1 MSKSNYT
8 YFSNATIFPSS
19 IIILI
24 LVGIFLR
31 IQEMASPIT
40 GDLAGML
47 FMHFPNSWDSLL
59 LNYQDTNQRTLYIL
73 LAKLSM
79 TIFGENEFALRLPA
93 LLAGTLSLPLA
104 YKVGV
109 LTTGSRL
116 GALIGTLLLTFSFPH
131 LIHIREAKGYA
142 LTVFL
147 ALLLVYIVYKI
158 LDGKPLKIWGV
169 LFFLTGLGMI
179 LIVPTNVHF
188 LVGLGVFYTAI
199 IIRYKKVPLSV
210 TGAIKLVWP
219 LALLFGMI
227 MGYFLYIFQDLQ
239 RAIAGNKNCYKLF
252 GISND
257 ISFDFG
263 RFTEILFTLISPS
276 SAWLYIFLIFS
287 LVRLY
292 KTRELLLFSSLIIF
306 PIAITILSEL
316 MGPPRVYIYWLP
328 FFLILIGF
336 GLAEFLVWVK
346 SISSNVLSTF
356 TGIIILT
363 IIYFYPQTTYSE
375 SLFNS
380 YDFSFT
386 GLKLSHP
393 PQQDTTLKDAQAAK
407 NFIKKNTSQNDLLV
421 VPFADRVLGYYL
433 GEHIALNMLNI
444 LQNGRLDNIFFLG
457 SSKVAPHQIPNV
469 GVEGDIDLLKNHSFK
484 LVETFGK
491 LKLYNLNFSIKKLVP
506 FGKDRDYENHLI
518 FSHDKKTQL
527 SNVKQPRI
535 AGAEALS
542 FIQSGDEGRAMSKNF
557 KMIAN
562 KKQGTFILVNFA
574 TGHGHLSETQL
585 LFPKGKVPIGDNYWN
600 SFNGIFLSKKLKYV
614 WKRHDP
620 YSNCLIQQDL
630 TREEENEF
638 AWQIKFIIFPITG
651 EKVFFTEGFRTRE
664 PATYF
669 DGFQSFL
676 LETKNPSE

>member
-1 MSKSNYT
+1 
-8 YFSNATIFPSS
+8 
-19 IIILI
+19 
-24 LVGIFLR
+24 
-31 IQEMASPIT
+31 
-40 GDLAGML
+40 
-47 FMHFPNSWDSLL
+47 
-59 LNYQDTNQRTLYIL
+59 
-73 LAKLSM
+73 
-79 TIFGENEFALRLPA
+79 
-93 LLAGTLSLPLA
+93 
-104 YKVGV
+104 
-109 LTTGSRL
+109 
-116 GALIGTLLLTFSFPH
+116 
-131 LIHIREAKGYA
+131 
-142 LTVFL
+142 
-147 ALLLVYIVYKI
+147 
-158 LDGKPLKIWGV
+158 
-169 LFFLTGLGMI
+169 MI

-199 IIRYKKVPLSV
+199 TIKYKKVPLSM
-210 TGAIKLVWP
+210 TDAIKLLWP
-219 LALLFGMI
+219 LALLFAI
-227 MGYFLYIFQDLQ
+227 TIGYFLYIFQDLQ
-239 RAIAGNKNCYKLF
+239 RAIAGNKNYYKLF

-257 ISFDFG
+257 LSFDLES
-263 RFTEILFTLISPS
+263 FTEILFSLISPWS
-276 SAWLYIFLIFS
+276 VWLYIFLVFGF
-287 LVRLY
+287 VRLY
-292 KTRELLLFSSLIIF
+292 KTRECLLFSSLIIF

-363 IIYFYPQTTYSE
+363 IIYFYPQTTYSN
-375 SLFNS
+375 STS

-386 GLKLSHP
+386 GLKLLRP

-407 NFIKKNTSQNDLLV
+407 NFIEKNTTQNDLLV
-421 VPFADRVLGYYL
+421 VPFADKVLGYYL
-433 GEHIALNMLNI
+433 GERIALNMLNI

-469 GVEGDIDLLKNHSFK
+469 GVKGDIDLLKNHSFK
-484 LVETFGK
+484 LAETFGK
-491 LKLYNLNFSIKKLVP
+491 LKLYSLNFSIKKLVP
-506 FGKDRDYENHLI
+506 FGKDRDYENHLV

-535 AGAEALS
+535 AGTEALS

-562 KKQGTFILVNFA
+562 KKKGTFILINFA

-585 LFPKGKVPIGDNYWN
+585 LFPKGRVPVGDNYWN
-600 SFNGIFLSKKLKYV
+600 SFNGIFLSKKLKYF

-620 YSNCLIQQDL
+620 YSNFLIQQDL
-630 TREEENEF
+630 TREEGNEF

-651 EKVFFTEGFRTRE
+651 EKVLFTEGFRTRE
-664 PATYF
+664 PVTYF

-676 LETKNPSE
+676 LETKNSSE

>member
-1 MSKSNYT
+1 MSNSNYT
-8 YFSNATIFPSS
+8 YFSNATIFSIS

-31 IQEMASPIT
+31 IPEMGSPIT

-59 LNYQDTNQRTLYIL
+59 LNYQDSNQRTLYIL

-79 TIFGENEFALRLPA
+79 SVFGENEFALRLPA

-109 LTTGSRL
+109 LSTGSRL
-116 GALIGTLLLTFSFPH
+116 GALIGTLFLTFSFPH
-131 LIHIREAKGYA
+131 LIHIREARGYA

-158 LDGKPLKIWGV
+158 DGKSLKTWGV
-169 LFFLTGLGMI
+169 LFLLTGLGMI

-199 IIRYKKVPLSV
+199 TIKYKKVPLSM
-210 TGAIKLVWP
+210 TDAIKLLWP
-219 LALLFGMI
+219 LALLFAI
-227 MGYFLYIFQDLQ
+227 TIGYFLYIFQDLQ
-239 RAIAGNKNCYKLF
+239 RAIAGNKNYYKLF

-257 ISFDFG
+257 LSFDLES
-263 RFTEILFTLISPS
+263 FTEILFSLISPWS
-276 SAWLYIFLIFS
+276 VWLYIFLVFGF
-287 LVRLY
+287 VRLY
-292 KTRELLLFSSLIIF
+292 KTRECLLFSSLIIF

-363 IIYFYPQTTYSE
+363 IIYFYPQTTYSN
-375 SLFNS
+375 STS

-386 GLKLSHP
+386 GLKLLRP

-407 NFIKKNTSQNDLLV
+407 NFIEKNTTQNDLLV
-421 VPFADRVLGYYL
+421 VPFADKVLGYYL
-433 GEHIALNMLNI
+433 GERIAFNMLNI

-469 GVEGDIDLLKNHSFK
+469 GVKGDIDLLKNHSFK
-484 LVETFGK
+484 LAETFGK
-491 LKLYNLNFSIKKLVP
+491 LKLYSLNFSIKKLVP
-506 FGKDRDYENHLI
+506 FGKDRDYENHLV

-535 AGAEALS
+535 AGTEALS

-562 KKQGTFILVNFA
+562 KKKGTFILINFA

-585 LFPKGKVPIGDNYWN
+585 LFPKGRVPVGDNYWN
-600 SFNGIFLSKKLKYV
+600 SFNGIFLSKKLKYF

-620 YSNCLIQQDL
+620 YSNFLIQQDL

-651 EKVFFTEGFRTRE
+651 EKVLFTEGFRTRE
-664 PATYF
+664 PVTYF

-676 LETKNPSE
+676 LETKNSSE